1 MPTSTLPSSAASE
14 RNKDPILD
22 ALRPLLPEQ
31 GKALEI
37 GSGTGQHAAYFA
49 AALPGWQW
57 QPSDMDDTL
66 FGTIADHARQQ
77 AADNVQPAIALD
89 VRSNPWPLPAKTR
102 FDLIYCANMLH
113 IAPWECCA
121 GLMQGASRHLTEE
134 GLLVTYGPYLEDA
147 VPPAPSNLAFDA
159 DLRQRDPAWGIRHLN
174 DVCAEA
180 EAAGL
185 QLVQRVTMP
194 ANNLLLAFGRKTP
207 ALQTR

>member
-1 MPTSTLPSSAASE
+1 MHTSTLPSSAASE
-14 RNKDPILD
+14 HNKDPILN
-22 ALRPLLPEQ
+22 ALRPLLPDQ

-37 GSGTGQHAAYFA
+37 ASGTGQHAAHFA

-113 IAPWECCA
+113 IASWICCP
-121 GLMQGASRHLTEE
+121 GLMQGAARHLADN
-134 GLLVTYGPYLEDA
+134 GLLVTYGPYLEQD
-147 VPPAPSNLAFDA
+147 VPTAPSNLAFDA
-159 DLRQRDPAWGIRHLN
+159 DLRQRNPSWGIRQLA
-174 DVCAEA
+174 DVEKEA
-180 EAAGL
+180 RLAGL
-185 QLVQRVTMP
+185 HLRQRVSLP
-194 ANNLLLAFGRKTP
+194 ANNLLLVFGR
-207 ALQTR
+207 